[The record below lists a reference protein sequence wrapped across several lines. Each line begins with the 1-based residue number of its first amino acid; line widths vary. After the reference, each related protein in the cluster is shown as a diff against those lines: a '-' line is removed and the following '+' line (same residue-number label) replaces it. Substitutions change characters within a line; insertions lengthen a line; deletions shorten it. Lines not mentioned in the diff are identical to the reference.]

1 MRNFQSLKRFSN
13 FVLENENMN
22 LQEALKK
29 IESLEDKIDE
39 LNDELAEV
47 NQELEDAKS
56 ELDTMGWDKQAL
68 VDEVGELKGIK
79 REFEEL
85 NDNYDELKDEKKTL
99 KEEYDELE
107 SEKLSLEER
116 IEILDTLEDWESK
129 VSGKDLD
136 GTRTVYDF
144 LATLLNSLEDYPL
157 EMAKVYQE
165 DPKRIFDRVLNAEIL
180 GALKSKGASL
190 LNRYE

>member
-1 MRNFQSLKRFSN
+1 MRKFQSIKRFSN

-39 LNDELAEV
+39 LNDELADV

-85 NDNYDELKDEKKTL
+85 NDKYDELKDEKKTL

-107 SEKLSLEER
+107 SEKLSLDER

-144 LATLLNSLEDYPL
+144 LADLLNSLEDYPL

>member
-1 MRNFQSLKRFSN
+1 MRNFQSLKRFSS

-39 LNDELAEV
+39 LNDELADA

-68 VDEVGELKGIK
+68 VDEVEELKGIK

-129 VSGKDLD
+129 VSGKDMD

-144 LATLLNSLEDYPL
+144 LAALLNSLEDYPL